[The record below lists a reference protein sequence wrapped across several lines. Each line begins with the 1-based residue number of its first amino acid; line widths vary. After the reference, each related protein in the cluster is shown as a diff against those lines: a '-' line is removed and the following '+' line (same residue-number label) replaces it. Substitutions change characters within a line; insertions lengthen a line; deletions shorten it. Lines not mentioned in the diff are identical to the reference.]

1 MNTSQ
6 IQRASFVTLV
16 VIVSIAFLVLVLP
29 FYGGI
34 LWAVILAILFNP
46 LQRWLTGLFGGR
58 RSLAAGASTLICVFM
73 VVIPVSLLLA
83 SLTREASGL
92 VTRLSNREFDPAAVL
107 AQGRDMLPGFVLDAL
122 TALNLAEFSEIQARL
137 TSFIGQ
143 VSQMIAGKALSIGQ
157 NTAQLLISLGVMV
170 YLLFF
175 LFRDG
180 PRLVE
185 TLRRSSPLNSTHT
198 DHLIHQF
205 SSVVSATVK
214 GNVII
219 AVIQGA
225 IGGLTFWLLGVQA
238 ALLWGVLM
246 AVLSLLPAVGAF
258 LVWGPVAAS
267 FILAGSYIQG
277 GILIVVGVFV
287 IGMIDNLLRPPLVGA
302 ATRLPDW
309 LVLISTLGGI
319 SVIGMN
325 GFVVGPLVAALFLAV
340 WSLFSLSRTQPT
352 GETWLAPEAQNI
364 VTVEK
369 GP

>member
-1 MNTSQ
+1 MNTSK
-6 IQRASFVTLV
+6 IQRASFITLV
-16 VIVSIAFLVLVLP
+16 VLVSIAFFALVLP
-29 FYGGI
+29 FYGAI

-46 LQRWLTGLFGGR
+46 LQGRLTTPFGER
-58 RSLAAGASTLICVFM
+58 RGLAAGASTLICVFI

-122 TALNLAEFSEIQARL
+122 AALNLAEFSEIQARL
-137 TSFIGQ
+137 TSLIGQ
-143 VSQMIAGKALSIGQ
+143 VSQMIASRALSIGQ
-157 NTAQLLISLGVMV
+157 NTAQLLISLGVMI

-180 PRLVE
+180 PQLVA
-185 TLRRSSPLNSTHT
+185 TLRTSSPLNRSHT
-198 DHLIHQF
+198 DHLIRQF

-219 AVIQGA
+219 AVLQGT
-225 IGGLTFWLLGVQA
+225 IGGIAFWLLGIQA
-238 ALLWGVLM
+238 ALLWGALM

-258 LVWGPVAAS
+258 LVWGPTAATLL
-267 FILAGSYIQG
+267 IAGSYIKG

-302 ATRLPDW
+302 ATRMPDW

-319 SVIGMN
+319 SAIGMN

-352 GETWLAPEAQNI
+352 GETWLVPEPRNAMPA
-364 VTVEK
+364 EK
-369 GP
+369 AR

>member
-1 MNTSQ
+1 MNTST
-6 IQRASFVTLV
+6 IQRASFITLV
-16 VIVSIAFLVLVLP
+16 VLVSVAFLVLVLP

-46 LQRWLTGLFGGR
+46 LQRRLTGLFGQRPG
-58 RSLAAGASTLICVFM
+58 LAAIASTLICIFI

-92 VTRLSNREFDPAAVL
+92 VTRLGNREFDPAAML
-107 AQGRDMLPGFVLDAL
+107 GQARDMLPRFMLDAL
-122 TALNLAEFSEIQARL
+122 AALNLAEFSEIQARL

-143 VSQMIAGKALSIGQ
+143 VSQVIAGKALSIGQ
-157 NTAQLLISLGVMV
+157 NTAQVLISLGVMV

-180 PRLVE
+180 PQLVE
-185 TLRRSSPLNSTHT
+185 TLRASSPLNRSYT
-198 DHLIHQF
+198 DHLIRQF

-258 LVWGPVAAS
+258 LVWGPAAAS
-267 FILAGSYIQG
+267 LILAGSYVKG
-277 GILIVVGVFV
+277 GVLIVVGVFV
-287 IGMIDNLLRPPLVGA
+287 IGTVDNLLRPPLVGK

-340 WSLFSLSRTQPT
+340 WSLFSLSNTELS
-352 GETWLAPEAQNI
+352 G
-364 VTVEK
+364 
-369 GP
+369 